1 MDRVVGAL
9 GRAVI
14 DIMDLTRRAGRSEAK
29 QASHAVLGCCRADSL
44 FTLITLVSFITLA
57 IVRPVAI
64 YSGNTGGNI
73 GMTATASDVA
83 PNEVQGL
90 KDRLPTAA
98 EIDSAAHAATAIAVA
113 MELDGGLKISG
124 ENGDAVHIAPA
135 VGELIIELLG
145 HVSAGNMVT
154 LVPVSAMLTTQQAAD
169 IMNVSR
175 PHLTKLLKQG
185 EIQFEEVGKH
195 RRVPLRALME
205 YRENKAKRQEEAM
218 RKLSRLGQEYD
229 RA

>member
-1 MDRVVGAL
+1 
-9 GRAVI
+9 
-14 DIMDLTRRAGRSEAK
+14 
-29 QASHAVLGCCRADSL
+29 
-44 FTLITLVSFITLA
+44 
-57 IVRPVAI
+57 
-64 YSGNTGGNI
+64 
-73 GMTATASDVA
+73 MTATASDVA

-195 RRVPLRALME
+195 RRVPLRALMK
-205 YRENKAKRQEEAM
+205 YREDKAMRQEEVM